1 MATTSAIV
9 FDWFKAAWA
18 PIAAAGLAALAILA
32 AMSAARHKATAQ
44 KWRDK
49 AVAIEEGNVVKGVET
64 AAAASSQAALHDVKA
79 KDRNTAAE
87 ARITQIAGK
96 NESIESI
103 LDGWSK

>member
-1 MATTSAIV
+1 MK
-9 FDWFKAAWA
+9 WLKAAWA

-64 AAAASSQAALHDVKA
+64 AKAANTQAALHDNKA
-79 KDRNTAAE
+79 KDRNAAAE
-87 ARITQIAGK
+87 ARISQIGSK
-96 NESIESI
+96 NEDIADI
-103 LDGWSK
+103 LHNWSKS

>member
-1 MATTSAIV
+1 MLN
-9 FDWFKAAWA
+9 WLKAAWT

-49 AVAIEEGNVVKGVET
+49 AVAIEEGNLIKGIET
-64 AAAASSQAALHDVKA
+64 AETANTQAKLHDQKA
-79 KDRNTAAE
+79 EERNEKASK
-87 ARITQIAGK
+87 RISQIAGK

-103 LDGWSK
+103 LDGWKK

>member
-1 MATTSAIV
+1 ML
-9 FDWFKAAWA
+9 DWLKAAWA

-64 AAAASSQAALHDVKA
+64 AAAASTQATLHDNKA
-79 KDRNTAAE
+79 KKRSTAAE
-87 ARITQIAGK
+87 ARITQIGAQ
-96 NESIESI
+96 NEPIADVI
-103 LDGWSK
+103 DNWRKPK